1 MNTISK
7 PSVDL
12 HREEEPH
19 LARNLSNRHLQLIAI
34 GGTIGT
40 GLFMGSG
47 KAVSLAGP
55 SILLIYAI
63 TGFMLFFVMRA
74 LGEILLSNL
83 QYRSFADF
91 AGDYLGP
98 CAQFFTGWTYW
109 LCWIVTAVAEVVAVS
124 GYVSFWFPHLAPW
137 IPALGL
143 ITILLILNL
152 PTVRNFGEIEFW
164 FALIKI
170 ITIIGLIITGIYM
183 LMTGFVLPNGTQA
196 SIAHLWNHG
205 GFFPNGSLG
214 FIAGFQI
221 SVFAFVGIELVGTA
235 AAEAENPMRNLPK
248 AINNI
253 PIRIVSFLYWRAVCH
268 HHRHSVESGGPE
280 FKPLRGHVLAR
291 RYRHSSPF
299 HKFCR
304 SDFGIV
310 EFKFRHLLDLAHGL
324 RPCHCRACT
333 ESLQ

>member
-221 SVFAFVGIELVGTA
+221 SVLLSSVSNSWARLL
-235 AAEAENPMRNLPK
+235 RRPK
-248 AINNI
+248 TRCETCQRRSII
-253 PIRIVSFLYWRAVCH
+253 SRSVSFFLYWRAVCH